1 MIIKLTPVGLLTTMR
16 QRSITTR
23 KNILTMK
30 SVLSMLSTSVQ
41 CAGLP
46 AAGRKIYCQKFSL
59 VDNLHFSQVTSAPIL
74 ISRYPKAVFKRF

>member
-1 MIIKLTPVGLLTTMR
+1 MIIKLTSVGLLMTMR
-16 QRSITTR
+16 QRYIKLR
-23 KNILTMK
+23 KKILTLQ
-30 SVLSMLSTSVQ
+30 SVLSMLSTSVLVS
-41 CAGLP
+41 GLP